1 MPILK
6 EEEIIVFRGYPSVL
20 RQMPQLKK
28 NLTQK
33 FQTMYRLLAV
43 KKENPASSAAEHD
56 ERSFSSTGVWIQG
69 LDPTHGEP
77 QESNLA
83 TSKSSNLRLFYLKY
97 LLYRMYFGWP
107 PFLHALLFWL
117 APPFKAIFLTCHPSN
132 LTN

>member
-6 EEEIIVFRGYPSVL
+6 EEEGIVFRGYPSVL

-56 ERSFSSTGVWIQG
+56 ERSFSSTGV
-69 LDPTHGEP
+69 
-77 QESNLA
+77 
-83 TSKSSNLRLFYLKY
+83 
-97 LLYRMYFGWP
+97 
-107 PFLHALLFWL
+107 
-117 APPFKAIFLTCHPSN
+117 
-132 LTN
+132 